1 MLKESKEFAT
11 VIGKDDTAMST
22 STFDR
27 KIEIIEPE
35 SIRKL
40 IAVMTKEAPPK
51 PLSEHPYTD
60 AERKR
65 SEHLLMQCILRSR
78 PLQNEN

>member
-1 MLKESKEFAT
+1 M
-11 VIGKDDTAMST
+11 IGNNETTMAT

-40 IAVMTKEAPPK
+40 MAVMTKDALKK

-60 AERKR
+60 GERER
-65 SEHLLMQCILRSR
+65 SERLLAQCILRSR
-78 PLQNEN
+78 RLQNEN

>member
-1 MLKESKEFAT
+1 MA
-11 VIGKDDTAMST
+11 T

-40 IAVMTKEAPPK
+40 MAVMTKDALKK
-51 PLSEHPYTD
+51 PLSEHLYTD
-60 AERKR
+60 VEREE
-65 SEHLLMQCILRSR
+65 SERLLMQCLLRSR
-78 PLQNEN
+78 RLQNEN